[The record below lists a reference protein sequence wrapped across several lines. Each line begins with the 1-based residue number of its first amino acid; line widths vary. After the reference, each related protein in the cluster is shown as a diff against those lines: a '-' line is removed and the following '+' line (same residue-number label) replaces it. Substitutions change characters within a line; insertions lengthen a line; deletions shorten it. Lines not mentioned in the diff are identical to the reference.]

1 MGRRRDKRY
10 QRAGRCPH
18 VRKSGFQRRKLSL
31 TSLID
36 VIFLLLLF
44 FMLSSTFSQ
53 FSEVDLA
60 TAGQGQAPSEARP
73 IFLQLRTTDLSVNA
87 RAVPL
92 AALAEALR
100 PLMSDETQVLVST
113 GADVT
118 AQRLTDLL
126 VALRAIPGLSVQVL
140 VPS

>member
-1 MGRRRDKRY
+1 MPR
-10 QRAGRCPH
+10 
-18 VRKSGFQRRKLSL
+18 SGFQRRKLSL

-44 FMLSSTFSQ
+44 FMLSSTFAQ

-60 TAGQGQAPSEARP
+60 TAGQGQAVSEVRP
-73 IFLQLRTTDLSVNA
+73 IFLQLRAEELRINA

-92 AALAEALR
+92 DGLGAAIAPLAEGA
-100 PLMSDETQVLVST
+100 THVLISTDAGVS
-113 GADVT
+113 

-126 VALRAIPGLSVQVL
+126 VTLRALPGLSVQVL